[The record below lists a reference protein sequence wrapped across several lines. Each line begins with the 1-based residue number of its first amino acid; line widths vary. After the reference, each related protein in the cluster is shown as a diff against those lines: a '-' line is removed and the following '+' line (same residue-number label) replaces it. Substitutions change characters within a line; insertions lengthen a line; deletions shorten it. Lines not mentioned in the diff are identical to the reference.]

1 MLWLGFVGITGL
13 LAVLIYH
20 FPFLWEIGVAAV
32 IGMIAYILT
41 RPPKGREEI
50 SRDEEGS

>member
-1 MLWLGFVGITGL
+1 MLWLGFLGVTGL

-41 RPPKGREEI
+41 RPPKVQGAV
-50 SRDEEGS
+50 SRDGEST